1 MKLRMKY
8 INRKIISKL
17 FFFSFCIIFKK
28 IIFGYNLLNLNYKI
42 SVIIPTYNRGNIIEN
57 TIKSTL
63 NQTYKNLEV
72 IIIDDGSTDNT
83 KEIIDKFDD
92 KRIKYIKI
100 NENLGG
106 SNARNIGIKHATG
119 RFISFQDSDDIF
131 YPNKLELQFNNM
143 INQNSN
149 LDFCKIKVIYNNSY
163 YNFVPNEYQ
172 EKKIIRRKIFSDLIA
187 HGNFISTQSILV
199 RKKFIEKYLFD
210 INMPRLQ
217 DYDVILR
224 MIPNVK
230 ISYTRK
236 VLVELHIQ
244 KDSIQNSNEKL
255 IKAIYILLK
264 KNFKFN
270 RNQKKKFTDY
280 LNRILKEHLS

>member
-1 MKLRMKY
+1 MNMKH
-8 INRKIISKL
+8 INRKILFKL
-17 FFFSFCIIFKK
+17 FFFSFCIL
-28 IIFGYNLLNLNYKI
+28 IIVYKLLNLNYKI

-57 TIKSTL
+57 SIKSVL
-63 NQTYKNLEV
+63 NQTYKNFEV

-106 SNARNIGIKHATG
+106 SNARNIGIRHATG
-119 RFISFQDSDDIF
+119 RYISFQDSDDIS
-131 YPNKLELQFNNM
+131 YTNKLELQFNNM

-163 YNFVPNEYQ
+163 YNFVPTEYQ
-172 EKKIIRRKIFSDLIA
+172 EKKIIRGKIFSELIKN
-187 HGNFISTQSILV
+187 GNFISTQSILV

-217 DYDVILR
+217 DYELILR

-230 ISYTRK
+230 ISYTKK

-255 IKAIYILLK
+255 KKAIYILLK
-264 KNFKFN
+264 KNFSFN
-270 RNQKKKFTDY
+270 PFHKKKLSVY
-280 LNRILKEHLS
+280 LNKLLKARFS